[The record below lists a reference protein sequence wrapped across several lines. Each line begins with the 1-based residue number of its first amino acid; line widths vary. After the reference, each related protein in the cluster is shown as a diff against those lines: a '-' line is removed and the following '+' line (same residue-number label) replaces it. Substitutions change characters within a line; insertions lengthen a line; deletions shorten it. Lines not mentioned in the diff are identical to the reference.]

1 MLRPRGSSS
10 VDLGC
15 LPHAVVLVGRAN
27 LYELV
32 PLMPLETVIER
43 KVCSTL
49 VLSQHIVLRNGSGIA
64 RSWFIRISEGFLV
77 HNSVDKAYARHI
89 SPAPNGEWRPRP
101 RDMPCV
107 QS

>member
-1 MLRPRGSSS
+1 MRPRGSSS

-77 HNSVDKAYARHI
+77 HNSVDKA
-89 SPAPNGEWRPRP
+89 
-101 RDMPCV
+101 
-107 QS
+107 